1 MNSTEIAL
9 MIDEIGT
16 KAFGKHNYH
25 SRPFGRA
32 YLDLVNE
39 IVEGILAAGLEKSIG
54 QNVID
59 LLTEWNSHTACTA
72 ARLVRYA
79 MFDWA
84 E

>member
-1 MNSTEIAL
+1 MNDVAL
-9 MIDEIGT
+9 MIDEIST
-16 KAFGKHNYH
+16 KAFEKHNYA

-59 LLTEWNSHTACTA
+59 LLTEWNKHTACTA